1 MPYMP
6 RKPQTAELAAVRLAF
21 GRAIRELRRAS
32 GIAQERLAFES
43 EVDRGYMSGLE
54 RGLHSPTLDTIL
66 KLLWKLEISFVEFAT
81 VFERELKR
89 PKRNHSKR

>member
-1 MPYMP
+1 MPDMP
-6 RKPQTAELAAVRLAF
+6 RKPRTGDLPFVRVAF
-21 GRAIRELRRAS
+21 GRAIRELRKTA

-66 KLLWKLEISFVEFAT
+66 KLLWTMGVSFEQFAI

-89 PKRNHSKR
+89 LKRTRPKS